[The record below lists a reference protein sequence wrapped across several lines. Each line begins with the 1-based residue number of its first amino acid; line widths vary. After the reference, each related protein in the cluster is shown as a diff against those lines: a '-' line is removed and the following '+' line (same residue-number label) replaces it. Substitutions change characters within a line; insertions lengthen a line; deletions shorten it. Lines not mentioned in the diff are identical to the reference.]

1 MPIELDK
8 ETKAAA
14 VASIQRYFEQ
24 HMDEPI
30 GNVAAGGLLGYF
42 LAEIG
47 PSIYNQGV
55 RDAQERMALRVQE
68 LDIEVHEEEFRYW
81 LSQSQRQPQQPP
93 RR

>member
-8 ETKAAA
+8 EAKSAAI
-14 VASIQRYFEQ
+14 ASIQRYFDK

-68 LDIEVHEEEFRYW
+68 IDIEVHEEEFRYW
-81 LSQSQRQPQQPP
+81 SSQAQQRA